1 MSSTSKKEGKT
12 KASDLA
18 KFSCN
23 NAKEQYKAALATYV
37 QFLIT
42 YSVDYYKRENIVS
55 FLNDVS
61 KEILDLIEF
70 E

>member
-1 MSSTSKKEGKT
+1 MSQSKKEAKT
-12 KASDLA
+12 KVAELA

-23 NAKEQYKAALATYV
+23 NAKEQYKAALASYV

-42 YSVDYYKRENIVS
+42 SGEWYRERDNLVKW
-55 FLNDVS
+55 LNDVS
-61 KEILDLIEF
+61 KEIFDLIEF